1 MKTDKTTRPVGLT
14 KDVGWE
20 VGARR
25 TFPIQLEAA
34 WRLITTPEG
43 LNTWLGSPKG
53 DLGSK
58 GDQYTLPDGTTGAI
72 RVFKPN
78 SHLRLTWYPPGWP
91 RASTIQVRVVPSGEK
106 TVIAFHQEHL
116 PGPEEREERR
126 VFFKNALDQ
135 LEEMIVA
142 KNL

>member
-1 MKTDKTTRPVGLT
+1 MDKDQTKKPVGLT

-25 TFPIQLEAA
+25 TYPIEVEAA
-34 WRLITTPEG
+34 WRLIISPAG
-43 LNTWLGSPKG
+43 IKTWLGAPKQPFG
-53 DLGSK
+53 NK
-58 GDQYTLPDGTTGAI
+58 GDQYELPDGTQGEI

-78 SHLRLTWYPPGWP
+78 SHLRMTWQPPAWS

-116 PGPEEREERR
+116 PGPEALRR
-126 VFFKNALDQ
+126 SASFFQKCA
-135 LEEMIVA
+135 
-142 KNL
+142 